1 MSDSTGECLH
11 RSNSMVIPPTVLQ
24 VLPLKIIMFMAL
36 PGWLQLLDLKASFI
50 CYTVYENTHQNKLE
64 IPI

>member
-1 MSDSTGECLH
+1 
-11 RSNSMVIPPTVLQ
+11 MVIPPTVLQ